1 MKSALFA
8 LSLFIAAATFAQ
20 GMAIVDMEAV
30 LARHPNTPNDKKLL
44 EDTLAEFSKERDT
57 LRETLNAKR
66 ADLEKQVKEAQNPM
80 LAPAKVEELRQQC
93 EAKYTELQRE
103 SEAAEQKMAG
113 RSRELSEL
121 EARLIKRTTQE
132 IQAHITAYAKK
143 RGLDA
148 VIYKNAVAY
157 VKPALDITEP
167 IVMLCGGKSE
177 PKDTSKGAEELKAP
191 AKP

>member
-93 EAKYTELQRE
+93 EAK
-103 SEAAEQKMAG
+103 
-113 RSRELSEL
+113 
-121 EARLIKRTTQE
+121 
-132 IQAHITAYAKK
+132 
-143 RGLDA
+143 
-148 VIYKNAVAY
+148 
-157 VKPALDITEP
+157 
-167 IVMLCGGKSE
+167 
-177 PKDTSKGAEELKAP
+177 
-191 AKP
+191 